1 MLGSS
6 LNAEVGLCKRM
17 SIPITFSV
25 EKKTFFYFD
34 KSCKMCN
41 IHLNAEHGN
50 KIEKM
55 LVDYTCTS
63 YAYQSLAP

>member
-1 MLGSS
+1 MQENVYSYHILG
-6 LNAEVGLCKRM
+6 G
-17 SIPITFSV
+17 
-25 EKKTFFYFD
+25 KKNFFYFN

>member
-1 MLGSS
+1 MHENVYSYHILG
-6 LNAEVGLCKRM
+6 G
-17 SIPITFSV
+17 
-25 EKKTFFYFD
+25 KKTFFYFD

>member
-1 MLGSS
+1 MQENVYSYHILG
-6 LNAEVGLCKRM
+6 G
-17 SIPITFSV
+17 
-25 EKKTFFYFD
+25 KKNFFYFD

-63 YAYQSLAP
+63 YAYQS